1 MGNINLTEIKELIT
15 KTERT
20 KIYSMSAITDTY
32 NTIFNKNEK
41 QTSCGS
47 CLRNLFIKIKNWYN
61 KEIEIKNNEDV
72 IVEEPIVEAS
82 PILMDNDNIEP
93 LTLEV
98 AREEV
103 TIINEA
109 LEDGVIEPNSPEA
122 ELSND
127 RLVEVIKE
135 KKKRKSK

>member
-1 MGNINLTEIKELIT
+1 MNNINLSEIKELII

-61 KEIEIKNNEDV
+61 QQIEIKDNEDIV
-72 IVEEPIVEAS
+72 IVEELVIDDITEH
-82 PILMDNDNIEP
+82 
-93 LTLEV
+93 LTLEQ
-98 AREEV
+98 AREEI

-109 LEDGVIEPNSPEA
+109 LEDGIIEPDSNAA

-127 RLVEVIKE
+127 RLVEVITEKRRG
-135 KKKRKSK
+135 KKK

>member
-1 MGNINLTEIKELIT
+1 MNNINLIEIKELIT

-47 CLRNLFIKIKNWYN
+47 CLRNFFIKIKNWYN
-61 KEIEIKNNEDV
+61 KEIEIKEDI
-72 IVEEPIVEAS
+72 IVEEPIVE
-82 PILMDNDNIEP
+82 DNIEP
-93 LTLEV
+93 LTLEQ
-98 AREEV
+98 AREEI

-109 LEDGVIEPNSPEA
+109 LENGIIEPASPEA

-127 RLVEVIKE
+127 RLVDVIKE

>member
-1 MGNINLTEIKELIT
+1 MSNINLTEIKELIV

-32 NTIFNKNEK
+32 NSIFNKNEK

-61 KEIEIKNNEDV
+61 QQIEIKDNEDIV
-72 IVEEPIVEAS
+72 IVEDNIVE
-82 PILMDNDNIEP
+82 DNIEP

-98 AREEV
+98 AREEI

-109 LEDGVIEPNSPEA
+109 LVDGIIEPDSPEA

-127 RLVEVIKE
+127 RLVEVIK